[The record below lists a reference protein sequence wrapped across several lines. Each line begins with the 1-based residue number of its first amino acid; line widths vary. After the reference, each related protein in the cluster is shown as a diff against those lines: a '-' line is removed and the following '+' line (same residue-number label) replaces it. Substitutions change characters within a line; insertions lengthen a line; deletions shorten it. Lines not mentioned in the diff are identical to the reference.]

1 MKHNQ
6 SEDMRAYTHTHT
18 HAEEKQEG
26 AWYHYLLVVRSETS
40 PLFQAHTP
48 HNFTKQARTV
58 TYSQDKEVCYSH
70 VNLYHSVLCPCIH
83 LCVLYSSQA
92 DSAAYGQGER
102 RGTGQRYGGPA
113 G

>member
-1 MKHNQ
+1 
-6 SEDMRAYTHTHT
+6 MRAYTHTHTHT

-40 PLFQAHTP
+40 PLCFKAHTP

-70 VNLYHSVLCPCIH
+70 VNLYHSVLCVCIH